1 MIPSAGG
8 AGEGLKAARR
18 LVRSRGRD
26 ASLRRRTDRI
36 ESVMMAV
43 LMAVFLVGGPLLGVA
58 AGRRTDAGTLAQARA
73 QASWHQVRAVLLA
86 RGAQGLADFGG
97 DWATLSAPARWTA
110 GGRAHTG
117 RVPADAADRPGQA
130 VRVWV
135 NGAGRPT
142 GAPPGQAD
150 RPLRIALAV
159 TGMEL
164 GLAVLLALAGAAG
177 RQLLDRRRLAAW
189 DQAWRETAPL
199 WTRRYRHRGAA

>member
-1 MIPSAGG
+1 M
-8 AGEGLKAARR
+8 
-18 LVRSRGRD
+18 V
-26 ASLRRRTDRI
+26 
-36 ESVMMAV
+36 AV
-43 LMAVFLVGGPLLGVA
+43 LLAVFLVGGPLLGVA
-58 AGRRTDAGTLAQARA
+58 AGRQTDAGTLAQARA

-97 DWATLSAPARWTA
+97 DWAALSAPARWTA
-110 GGRAHTG
+110 GGRARTG
-117 RVPADAADRPGQA
+117 RVPAGAADRPGQA

-150 RPLRIALAV
+150 LPLRIGLAV
-159 TGMEL
+159 TGTEL

-199 WTRRYRHRGAA
+199 STRRYRHPGAA